1 MRPGIVERQMRVKT
15 KAYGEIDADE
25 RQRVSFPAGLL
36 GFEQFK
42 DYILLDARQ
51 KPFFYLQSTDV
62 PDLAFILIDPFLFRP
77 DYSLDVDDG
86 SLEEIGVARPED
98 VLVFSIVTVPG
109 EGGTVTANLMGPLII
124 NKANRLGMQTVLG
137 DSRWRVKHD
146 IMAELA
152 ASKG

>member
-1 MRPGIVERQMRVKT
+1 MRVKT
-15 KAYGEIDADE
+15 KAYGEIEADE

-36 GFEQFK
+36 GFEKFK

-51 KPFFYLQSTDV
+51 KPFFYLQSVDV

-77 DYSLDVDDG
+77 DYSLDVNDA
-86 SLEEIGVARPED
+86 SLGEIGVASAED
-98 VLVFSIVTVPG
+98 VLVFSIVTVPV
-109 EGGTVTANLMGPLII
+109 EGGSATANLMGPLII
-124 NKANRLGMQTVLG
+124 NKANRLGMQTVLA

-152 ASKG
+152 AKG

>member
-1 MRPGIVERQMRVKT
+1 MRVKT

-25 RQRVSFPAGLL
+25 RQLVSFPSGLL
-36 GFEQFK
+36 GFEKFK

-51 KPFFYLQSTDV
+51 KPFFYLQSIDV

-77 DYSLDVDDG
+77 DYSLDVNDE
-86 SLEEIGVARPED
+86 SLGDIGVSQPDD
-98 VLVFSIVTVPG
+98 VLVFAIVTVPG
-109 EGGTVTANLMGPLII
+109 EGAAVTANLMGPLII
-124 NKANRLGMQTVLG
+124 NKSNRLGMQTVLG

-152 ASKG
+152 SSKG

>member
-1 MRPGIVERQMRVKT
+1 MLGIMEKQMRVKT

-36 GFEQFK
+36 GFEKFK

-77 DYSLDVDDG
+77 DYSLDVNDD
-86 SLEEIGVARPED
+86 SLVDIGVAQPDD
-98 VLVFSIVTVPG
+98 VLVFAIVTVPG
-109 EGGTVTANLMGPLII
+109 EGGSVTANLMRPLII
-124 NKANRLGMQTVLG
+124 NKANRLGIQTILG
-137 DSRWRVKHD
+137 DTRWRVKHD

>member
-1 MRPGIVERQMRVKT
+1 MRVKT

-25 RQRVSFPAGLL
+25 RQLVSFPGGLL
-36 GFEQFK
+36 GFEKFK

-51 KPFFYLQSTDV
+51 KPFFYLQSIDV

-77 DYSLDVDDG
+77 DYSLDVNDD
-86 SLEEIGVARPED
+86 SLDDIGVSRPDE
-98 VLVFSIVTVPG
+98 VLIFAIVTVPV
-109 EGGTVTANLMGPLII
+109 EGGSVTANLMGPLII
-124 NKANRLGMQTVLG
+124 NKANRLGIQTVLG

-152 ASKG
+152 ASRV

>member
-1 MRPGIVERQMRVKT
+1 MRVKT

-25 RQRVSFPAGLL
+25 RQLVSFPGGLL
-36 GFEQFK
+36 GFEKFK

-51 KPFFYLQSTDV
+51 KPFFYLQSIDV

-77 DYSLDVDDG
+77 DYSLDVNDD
-86 SLEEIGVARPED
+86 SLDDIGVSHPDE
-98 VLVFSIVTVPG
+98 VLIFAIVTVPV
-109 EGGTVTANLMGPLII
+109 EGGSVTANLMGPLII
-124 NKANRLGMQTVLG
+124 NKANRLGIQTVLG

-152 ASKG
+152 ASKV

>member
-1 MRPGIVERQMRVKT
+1 MEGTMRVKT

-25 RQRVSFPAGLL
+25 RQRVSFPGGLL

-51 KPFFYLQSTDV
+51 KPFFYLQSVDV

-77 DYSLDVDDG
+77 DYSLDVGDDYLG
-86 SLEEIGVARPED
+86 DIGVTQPED
-98 VLVFSIVTVPG
+98 VLVFAIVTVPTD
-109 EGGTVTANLMGPLII
+109 GGAATANLMGPLIV
-124 NKANRLGMQTVLG
+124 NKRNRLGMQTVLG
-137 DSRWRVKHD
+137 DGRWRVKHD

-152 ASKG
+152 SSKG

>member
-1 MRPGIVERQMRVKT
+1 MPGIMERTMRVKT

-25 RQRVSFPAGLL
+25 RQLVSFPEGLL
-36 GFEQFK
+36 GFEKFK
-42 DYILLDARQ
+42 DYILLDAQQ
-51 KPFFYLQSTDV
+51 KPFFYLQSIDV

-77 DYSLDVDDG
+77 DYSVDADDG
-86 SLEEIGVARPED
+86 SLGEIGVSQPGD

-109 EGGTVTANLMGPLII
+109 EGGAVTANLMGPLII
-124 NKANRLGMQTVLG
+124 NKSNRLGMQIVLG

-152 ASKG
+152 ASKS

>member
-1 MRPGIVERQMRVKT
+1 MMPGIVERQMRVKT

-25 RQRVSFPAGLL
+25 RQLVSFPAGLL

-42 DYILLDARQ
+42 DYILLDAPQ
-51 KPFFYLQSTDV
+51 KPFFYLQSIDV

-77 DYSLDVDDG
+77 DYSLDIDDD
-86 SLEEIGVARPED
+86 SLEEIDVARPED

-109 EGGTVTANLMGPLII
+109 EGGAVTANLMGPLII
-124 NKANRLGMQTVLG
+124 NKANRLAMQTVLG

>member
-1 MRPGIVERQMRVKT
+1 MMPGIVERQMRVKT
-15 KAYGEIDADE
+15 KAYGEIEADE
-25 RQRVSFPAGLL
+25 RQLVSFPAGLL

-42 DYILLDARQ
+42 DYILLDAAQ
-51 KPFFYLQSTDV
+51 KPFFYLQSIDV

-77 DYSLDVDDG
+77 DYSLDVDDD
-86 SLEEIGVARPED
+86 SLGDIGVAQPED

-109 EGGTVTANLMGPLII
+109 EGGAVTANLMGPLII
-124 NKANRLGMQTVLG
+124 NKANRLAMQTVLG

>member
-1 MRPGIVERQMRVKT
+1 MRIKT
-15 KAYGEIDADE
+15 KAYGEIDVDQ
-25 RQRVSFPAGLL
+25 RQLVSFPAGLL

-42 DYILLDARQ
+42 DYALLDAPQ
-51 KPFFYLQSTDV
+51 KPFFYLQSIDV

-86 SLEEIGVARPED
+86 SLEEIGVAQPED

-109 EGGTVTANLMGPLII
+109 EGGAVTANLMGPLII
-124 NKANRLGMQTVLG
+124 NKANRLGMQSVLG

>member
-1 MRPGIVERQMRVKT
+1 MRVKT

-25 RQRVSFPAGLL
+25 RQLVSFPGGLL
-36 GFEQFK
+36 GFEKFK

-51 KPFFYLQSTDV
+51 KPFFYLQSIDV

-77 DYSLDVDDG
+77 DYSLDVNDD
-86 SLEEIGVARPED
+86 SLDDIGVSRPNE
-98 VLVFSIVTVPG
+98 VLIFAIVTVPV
-109 EGGTVTANLMGPLII
+109 EGGSVTANLMGPLII
-124 NKANRLGMQTVLG
+124 NKANRLGIQTVLG

-152 ASKG
+152 ASKV